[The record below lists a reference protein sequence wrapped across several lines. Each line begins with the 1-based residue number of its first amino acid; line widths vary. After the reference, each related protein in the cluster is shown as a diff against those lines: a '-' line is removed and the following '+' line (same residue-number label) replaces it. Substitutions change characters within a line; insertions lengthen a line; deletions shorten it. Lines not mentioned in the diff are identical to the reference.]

1 MATPRRHAPRHDRL
15 ARRPPRRPD
24 GPHRRHPRHHRAPTA
39 PKPWY
44 GASREAYAAGH
55 IPGAVFVDWLHD
67 VVDPAAPV
75 KMTLARA
82 DQFAALME
90 RLGMGDGHTVI
101 VYDDNGHIAPRLWW
115 ALHYYG
121 HPAVRVLDGGFGKW
135 VAEGRPVSGRPCR
148 ATRRRRS
155 PSGSSRSGE
164 PARTRCGA
172 GCGDPGLVLVDCRS
186 PAEFR
191 GRDRAGATGWAGSPG
206 AVNLPVGSLMEG
218 EHKTWRSDAELRR
231 LFEAAGVT
239 AERDVVTYCNAGVSA
254 SIGLFGLKLLGVPR
268 VAQLRR
274 LLVRVGARSRRIPR
288 QPADAPADRATM
300 SPAWPT

>member
-1 MATPRRHAPRHDRL
+1 MTTHRDSLL
-15 ARRPPRRPD
+15 AGTDWLAGHLDDPEVRIVDIRGTIKPPS
-24 GPHRRHPRHHRAPTA
+24 A

-44 GASREAYAAGH
+44 GASRDAYTAGH
-55 IPGAVFVDWLHD
+55 IPGAGFVDWLRD
-67 VVDPAAPV
+67 IVDPAAPV

-90 RLGMGDGHTVI
+90 RLGIGDGHTVI

-135 VAEGRPVSGRPCR
+135 VAEGRPVTAAIPRHPPARFTVRVQPEWR
-148 ATRRRRS
+148 AGVDEVRRRL
-155 PSGSSRSGE
+155 
-164 PARTRCGA
+164 
-172 GCGDPGLVLVDCRS
+172 GDTGLVLIDCRS

-191 GRDRAGATGWAGSPG
+191 GEVGRGDRVGRIPG

-218 EHKTWRSDAELRR
+218 EHKTWRSDADLRR

-239 AERDVVTYCNAGVSA
+239 PDREVVTYCNAGVSA
-254 SIGLFGLKLLGVPR
+254 AIGLFGLKLLGVPR
-268 VAQLRR
+268 
-274 LLVRVGARSRRIPR
+274 ARNFAGSWYEWEH
-288 QPADAPADRATM
+288 DAANPTATG
-300 SPAWPT
+300 